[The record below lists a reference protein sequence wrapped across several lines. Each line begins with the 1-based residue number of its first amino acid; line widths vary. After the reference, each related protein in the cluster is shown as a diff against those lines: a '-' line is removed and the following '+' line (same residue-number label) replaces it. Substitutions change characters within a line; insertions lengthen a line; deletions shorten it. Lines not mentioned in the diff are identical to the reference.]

1 MSKNKTY
8 TILSLVSLLMLFSIA
23 TFLYLFNEIK
33 VKNENASLMT
43 KTLDKKNIQKKDLV
57 NLERTIKETKK
68 QREVL
73 QSYLL
78 DESKIDEF
86 IGWLE
91 DQGDPVDAKIVV
103 NSVGR
108 TNGKDAFNVTLTA
121 SGSFNSV
128 LNLSY
133 LLENSNYK
141 ISIDKMFLSKVM
153 QDGGD
158 DQEVKEFWQN
168 QITFSIVSK
177 GDELKPKE

>member
-8 TILSLVSLLMLFSIA
+8 IILILISLLMLFSIG
-23 TFLYLFNEIK
+23 TFLYLFNEVK

-43 KTLDKKNIQKKDLV
+43 KTLDKKNMQKKDLV
-57 NLERTIKETKK
+57 NLERTIDETKK

-91 DQGDPVDAKIVV
+91 DQGGPVDAKIVV

-133 LLENSNYK
+133 LFENSNYK
-141 ISIDKMFLSKVM
+141 INIEKMFLSKNI
-153 QDGGD
+153 QDGGENGD
-158 DQEVKEFWQN
+158 KIEFWQN